1 MKKLIY
7 LFVFVVTGLLSSCHD
22 ITVGYLIVDE
32 TAGYPSD
39 TMIVI
44 TKAEN
49 ELQKFKNVEA
59 SFYLESQEIQDRM
72 EELQGEIDDIQN
84 SDEYQFDDL
93 WLEMDEDDFWDDPYA
108 YEKLMA
114 KLDEKYG
121 VTPLQ
126 AELDEL
132 SSKLNNL
139 ATEMGIESLAILKED
154 IETWQNKVNYKLPY
168 VSSEID
174 GVLGTEILYF
184 RVVNVKSDNSEN
196 AAKFM
201 DYVEVKGHGQVSVKY
216 NPEVPAGTYLLTLEV
231 ENEGR
236 SKIIEDV
243 FTVILKDV
251 PEEAP
256 IPMPGE

>member
-7 LFVFVVTGLLSSCHD
+7 LLVFVVTGLLSSCHD

-32 TAGYPSD
+32 TAGYPLD

-49 ELQKFKNVEA
+49 ELQRLKNIDA
-59 SFYLESQEIQDRM
+59 SFYLESQEIQDKM
-72 EELQGEIDDIQN
+72 EELQDQIYDIQN
-84 SDEYQFDDL
+84 NSDY
-93 WLEMDEDDFWDDPYA
+93 WD
-108 YEKLMA
+108 
-114 KLDEKYG
+114 KLDEAMDDPDFDWFDPDAYDKLVARLDDEYG
-121 VTPLQ
+121 ITPLQ
-126 AELDEL
+126 TELDEL
-132 SSKLNNL
+132 DLNLKNL
-139 ATEMGIESLAILKED
+139 ATEMGFGSLDILRND
-154 IETWQNKVNYKLPY
+154 IETWQNKVDYKLPY
-168 VSSEID
+168 LSSSID
-174 GVLGTEILYF
+174 GVLGTDILYF
-184 RVVNVKSDNSEN
+184 RVINVKSDNSEN
-196 AAKFM
+196 ADKFM
-201 DYVEVKGHGQVSVKY
+201 DYVKVKGKGQINVKY

-256 IPMPGE
+256 IPIPGE

>member
-7 LFVFVVTGLLSSCHD
+7 LLALIVTGLLSSCHD

-32 TAGYPSD
+32 TAGYPND

-49 ELQKFKNVEA
+49 EFQRLKNVEA
-59 SFYLESQEIQDRM
+59 SFYLESQEIQDKM
-72 EELQGEIDDIQN
+72 EKLQFEIYDIQDGTDYWDKIDEAIDDPN
-84 SDEYQFDDL
+84 FD
-93 WLEMDEDDFWDDPYA
+93 WDDPFA
-108 YEKLMA
+108 YDKLIA
-114 KLDEKYG
+114 KMDEEYG
-121 VTPLQ
+121 ITPLQ
-126 AELDEL
+126 AALDEL

-154 IETWQNKVNYKLPY
+154 IETWQNKINYKLPY
-168 VSSEID
+168 ISSEID